1 MSLVA
6 ERPEIRK
13 TLEEAQHKM
22 ERALALTRKEFQD
35 VRTGRASIGL
45 VEHVQVDYYN
55 TPTPLKGLATI
66 SIPDP
71 RTIQIQPWD
80 VSIVG
85 EIEKAILK
93 SDLGLNPTNDGKV
106 LRIQIPPLTEE
117 RRLELAKVVK
127 RLAEEGRVGI
137 RNIRHEAI
145 EAIKALEKV
154 KTISEDE
161 SHHAQKE
168 VQKLTDRFTQEVDQA
183 VAKKESEI
191 KTI

>member
-1 MSLVA
+1 MA

-13 TLEEAQHKM
+13 ILDEAQRKM
-22 ERALALTRKEFQD
+22 DKALALARKEFQD

-45 VEHVQVDYYN
+45 VEHLQVDYYN

-66 SIPDP
+66 GVPDV

-93 SDLGLNPTNDGKV
+93 ADLGLTPINDGK
-106 LRIQIPPLTEE
+106 LIRIQIPSLTEE
-117 RRLELAKVVK
+117 RRLELAKVIK
-127 RLAEEGRVGI
+127 RLAEEGRVAV
-137 RNIRHEAI
+137 RNVRHEAI
-145 EAIKALEKV
+145 EAIKGLEKA
-154 KTISEDE
+154 KQISEDE
-161 SHHAQKE
+161 SHHGQKE
-168 VQKLTDRFTQEVDQA
+168 VQKLTDRFIQEVDQA
-183 VAKKESEI
+183 VVKKEAEI